1 MKLKKVATHKLEKCY
16 SIASLEMGGDK
27 NVLVAAEKTDS
38 CLLFSEDCE
47 VIATVWDGPGGV
59 MTMCQIPGLDGEFL
73 STQKFYS
80 PNDSKEAVLVHA
92 SPIGNGEFAIKT
104 VADLPF
110 VHRFD
115 ILVSNG
121 EKYIVACTLK
131 SGHKEKD
138 DWSSPGKIVAC
149 KLPDF
154 STFAEGDRLQ
164 FEVIAEGVLKN
175 HGYSRQYDG
184 ENTYS
189 VIGSESGIFEVKPPT
204 SESDWKVTKICDD
217 KASDM
222 AFADVNGDGVAEM
235 ITISDFHGEKVT
247 IYEKGENGYTPVWK
261 YDKELPFAHSIF
273 GGNVKGKE
281 CFIIGNRGGDRDIT
295 AFYFDGGYKAELLD
309 TNAGSANVMLWKNN
323 KNTMLVSTNREI
335 DEIAFYD
342 IEV

>member
-1 MKLKKVATHKLEKCY
+1 MKLNKVATHKLEKCY
-16 SIASLEMGGDK
+16 SITTLEMDGDI
-27 NVLVAAEKTDS
+27 NLLVAAEKTDS
-38 CLLFSEDCE
+38 CLLFSEDCKLKT
-47 VIATVWDGPGGV
+47 TVWDGPGGV
-59 MTMCQIPGLDGEFL
+59 MTMCQIPGSEGEFL
-73 STQKFYS
+73 ATQKFYS

-92 SPIGNGEFAIKT
+92 SPDGNGGFKIKT

-115 ILVSNG
+115 ILISEGV
-121 EKYIVACTLK
+121 KYIIACTLK

-138 DWSSPGKIVAC
+138 DWSSPGKIVVC

-154 STFAEGDRLQ
+154 STFADEDRLQ
-164 FEVIAEGVLKN
+164 FTAVCEGVLKN
-175 HGYSRQYDG
+175 HGYCRRYDG

-189 VIGSESGIFEVKPPT
+189 VVGSESGIFEVKPPQNGN
-204 SESDWKVTKICDD
+204 DWQVKKICED

-235 ITISDFHGEKVT
+235 ITISDFHGEKIS
-247 IYEKGENGYTPVWK
+247 IYEKTENGYAVAWK
-261 YDKELPFAHSIF
+261 YEKELPFAHSIF

-281 CFIIGNRGGDRDIT
+281 CFIIGNRGGEKDIT
-295 AFYFDGGYKAELLD
+295 AFYYDGEYKAELLD
-309 TNAGSANVMLWKNN
+309 TNAGSANVLLWKNN
-323 KNTMLVSTNREI
+323 KKTMLISTNREI